1 MIIAIL
7 IYSQIISEEV
17 SSRLKQSLH
26 NKVFIELNKQEYLS
40 QVEIPWAIDVKAPKK
55 SKTLLLKNTKIITV
69 FDEED
74 IGGKLLILG
83 KPGSGKT
90 IMLLKLAQELLRRAK
105 ENPKKPVP
113 VLFSLANWKNNN
125 QTIKNWLIERLKEK
139 YKIGKDIGKQWV
151 ENQDIIPL
159 LDGLDE
165 LAAERQEE
173 CIRKINNF
181 LNSENWAKPLVVTSR
196 TKEYQQNSEIKLKL
210 NYSLELCP
218 YTSQQVNEYLHSTGN
233 EILWNSINNDSDFNN
248 LAKTPF
254 ILNIIVLA
262 VEEISLKKWQ
272 QFQSN
277 DERLNYLL
285 EAYIRRMLKPR
296 YNQKQPPQEKTKRW
310 LGWLAERLIEED
322 STEFFIEKM
331 QPYWL
336 KNKFQKFIYDFI
348 VWVVILLLCS
358 GLISGLIYCLD
369 IINYDGNFDPIYT
382 PYHRLID
389 VLIYGLIYGLI
400 YALYELLENQ
410 IKKIILFIAPLRN
423 LSQIVTKRLLFM
435 LISATVIGLIYG
447 VYLDEI
453 FGLYFG
459 LLSVVISGFIF
470 RIGDEI
476 KTVYFLK
483 FNLKK
488 SYYGVI
494 YGLIFALIIWQIN
507 QFIYGSI
514 YPVIFGLIVWLTF
527 WLNSGIDV
535 VEIEN
540 KVLHNQGIRQ
550 SIINTLIIS
559 LWIALFTTPLIFI
572 IQLINENSF
581 QPLITSLVLGLLF
594 GILIGILR
602 SGTPAIK
609 HLVLRII
616 LWCSGYIPW
625 NYARFLDYCTNRL
638 FLQRVGNRYRFMH
651 NLLRQHFARKY
662 GESNNN

>member
-1 MIIAIL
+1 M
-7 IYSQIISEEV
+7 
-17 SSRLKQSLH
+17 
-26 NKVFIELNKQEYLS
+26 
-40 QVEIPWAIDVKAPKK
+40 
-55 SKTLLLKNTKIITV
+55 
-69 FDEED
+69 
-74 IGGKLLILG
+74 
-83 KPGSGKT
+83 
-90 IMLLKLAQELLRRAK
+90 
-105 ENPKKPVP
+105 
-113 VLFSLANWKNNN
+113 
-125 QTIKNWLIERLKEK
+125 
-139 YKIGKDIGKQWV
+139 
-151 ENQDIIPL
+151 
-159 LDGLDE
+159 
-165 LAAERQEE
+165 
-173 CIRKINNF
+173 
-181 LNSENWAKPLVVTSR
+181 VVTSR